1 MSENTG
7 PLANRDEQIAA
18 LERQIAIDR
27 TSREYGLP
35 PELLGSGQTAEDIE
49 RIAADLLAWKAA
61 ATPQPPSRP
70 TTSAV
75 PASVVT
81 ASDRIEMPRQIQT
94 LDELRRMTPAARM
107 QAYRAGLLSSLGANP
122 PGPRRIGVS
131 GSPMQG

>member
-7 PLANRDEQIAA
+7 PLADRDEQIAA

-61 ATPQPPSRP
+61 TTPQPPSRP

-75 PASVVT
+75 LASRVT
-81 ASDRIEMPRQIQT
+81 SADRIEMPGQVQT
-94 LDELRRMTPAARM
+94 LDELRRLSPGERM
-107 QAYRAGLLSSLGANP
+107 RAYREGRLAHLGANP

-131 GSPMQG
+131 GSPMG